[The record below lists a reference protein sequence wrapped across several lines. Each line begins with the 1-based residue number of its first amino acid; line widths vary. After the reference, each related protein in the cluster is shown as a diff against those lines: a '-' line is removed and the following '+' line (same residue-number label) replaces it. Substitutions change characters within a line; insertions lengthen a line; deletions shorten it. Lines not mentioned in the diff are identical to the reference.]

1 MKKQFIRQPLQE
13 PLFMKTI
20 FNERGKNMKQ
30 KNKLS
35 KYAIVSG
42 MCALAGLSANAIGV
56 DVDIHANPQ
65 QGIGAGVD
73 ADIGL
78 ARANVGANVGA
89 DGVNAGAGADVIGV
103 GANTAAHVGFD
114 GVKARANTYAWNVA
128 NVGAN
133 AGATWKDGVYVGGTA
148 KVFEPANTVRVAAQN
163 GQVLY
168 VPQQPA
174 PAGYAWVYGSNG
186 RVVGYQPVPQR
197 TVAPAPAPVA
207 YVQQTPVA
215 YYTQT
220 ATVAYPAPAPR
231 AVRYETVQ
239 QPAQYVAQQTAV
251 TVPAERE
258 EVYFQHEQSECK
270 PGNSRYSNRSYH
282 EIKDPARGYH
292 YTDKRQFIR
301 TVTIQHTYGY

>member
-1 MKKQFIRQPLQE
+1 
-13 PLFMKTI
+13 MKT
-20 FNERGKNMKQ
+20 
-30 KNKLS
+30 KNKFA
-35 KYAIVSG
+35 KVATISG

-78 ARANVGANVGA
+78 ARANMGANVGA

-114 GVKARANTYAWNVA
+114 GVKARAHTYAWNVA
-128 NVGAN
+128 NAGVN
-133 AGATWKDGVYVGGTA
+133 AGATWKDGVYAGATVKA
-148 KVFEPANTVRVAAQN
+148 FEPANTVRVAAQN

-174 PAGYAWVYGSNG
+174 PAGCSWVYGSNG
-186 RVVGYQPVPQR
+186 RVVGYQPAPQR
-197 TVAPAPAPVA
+197 TVVRAPVA
-207 YVQQTPVA
+207 YVQQAPVA
-215 YYTQT
+215 YYTQP
-220 ATVAYPAPAPR
+220 ATVAYPAPQ

-239 QPAQYVAQQTAV
+239 QPTQYVVEQSEI

-258 EVYFQHEQSECK
+258 EIYFQHEQAERQ
-270 PGNSRYSNRSYH
+270 PGSSRYSKKSYH
-282 EIKDPARGYH
+282 EISDPAHGYH
-292 YTDKRQFIR
+292 YTDKRQYIR
-301 TVTIQHTYGY
+301 QVTRQTIVR